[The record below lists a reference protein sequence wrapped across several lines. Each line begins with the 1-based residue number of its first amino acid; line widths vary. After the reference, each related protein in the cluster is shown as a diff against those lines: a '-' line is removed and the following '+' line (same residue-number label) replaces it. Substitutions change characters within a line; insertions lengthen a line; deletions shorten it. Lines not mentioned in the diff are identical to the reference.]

1 MGVKNNEKKLNPKQ
15 LLFCQYYMKNRNAT
29 LAYVKAYG
37 CKYDFAYKN
46 AYKMMVKDG
55 IKKELARLKKEKLK
69 SIALDKNDIVERY
82 MNIAFADMTDFVEWG
97 KTDKR
102 NYVNFK
108 SSEYI
113 DGGLVC
119 EVKQGREGISLKLED
134 RQKALDWLANFFEM
148 NPMNK
153 HKKKF
158 DNKKL
163 ELEEKRIDNEINT
176 DLKPIVIIDS
186 NEKYEEWKKNN
197 AGS

>member
-1 MGVKNNEKKLNPKQ
+1 
-15 LLFCQYYMKNRNAT
+15 
-29 LAYVKAYG
+29 
-37 CKYDFAYKN
+37 
-46 AYKMMVKDG
+46 
-55 IKKELARLKKEKLK
+55 
-69 SIALDKNDIVERY
+69 

-97 KTDKR
+97 NTDKR

-119 EVKQGREGISLKLED
+119 EVKQGREGISIKLED
-134 RQKALDWLANFFEM
+134 RQKALDWLSNFFEM

-163 ELEEKRIDNEINT
+163 ELEGKRIDNEINT
-176 DLKPIVIIDS
+176 DLKPIIIIDS
-186 NEKYEEWKKNN
+186 KEKYEKWKKNN
-197 AGS
+197 VGS